1 MMVESRIQ
9 SAMERLYEDM
19 SLRDELTDDE
29 ANALLKWGEEEITR
43 LASDSANADESAF
56 DNAMSSLRKVLG
68 GLNRIVGRGADMP
81 AEQQAAAAQDVAA
94 SAQALGYTVSAGD
107 VTMPIQ
113 AQAAAGGE
121 PDRIGAIQALT
132 LLIKSA
138 GAAAQAQSVAASTEL
153 TPTSP
158 AEEVAGLLPEHTETE
173 ADDELGDRKSRFM
186 AKPEE
191 MLFLPPEEAA
201 ARRQKLKAEIAVR
214 REEML
219 QEDTEKRAAEAG
231 EQAENGGDDQTANHK

>member
-1 MMVESRIQ
+1 MVESRIQ

-43 LASDSANADESAF
+43 LANDSANADESAF

-81 AEQQAAAAQDVAA
+81 AEQQTAAAQEVAA
-94 SAQALGYTVSAGD
+94 SAQVLGYTVSAGD
-107 VTMPIQ
+107 VTLPIQ

-132 LLIKSA
+132 SLIKSA
-138 GAAAQAQSVAASTEL
+138 GAAAVNAQAQSVAASTEP

-158 AEEVAGLLPEHTETE
+158 AEEVAGLLPEHTES
-173 ADDELGDRKSRFM
+173 DPKDF
-186 AKPEE
+186 
-191 MLFLPPEEAA
+191 
-201 ARRQKLKAEIAVR
+201 
-214 REEML
+214 
-219 QEDTEKRAAEAG
+219 EDPLAG
-231 EQAENGGDDQTANHK
+231 F